1 MRFGKAK
8 SGNTVSDLS
17 LHSPFTIFAYDS
29 RPSVPAMRPHER
41 YGPFFPTTATKQ
53 SSMKAYT
60 AISFA
65 LAAAA
70 LLCAATLHART
81 DRPARYYVA
90 ADGDDAAKGSLRRPF
105 RTINRA
111 LRQARAGDTVF
122 VRGGTY
128 REQVVF
134 PSSGRPD
141 ARIVLMAYRGERAVV
156 SGEGTDVEGR
166 TDMLLIRGRSHITV
180 EGLEIADLCTTEA
193 GREANGIVVEAGSS
207 DITLRGNHI
216 HSIRNAA
223 RRETYPSAHA
233 ILVIGNTEQAV
244 RRIAVEGNRIHDC
257 VTGTSEAVTVNG
269 YVDGFRIGGNEI
281 FRCSN
286 IAIDAAG
293 GYAAN
298 PDPTRNYAR
307 NGVICGNTIYDIDN
321 ELGQLKDNCGAIA
334 IYADG
339 ARGIVIERNRI
350 HRCDR
355 GIGIVSET
363 DAYPTVG
370 CVVRNNIVTS
380 CRRTGIYMGGYL
392 DYTGGG
398 TERCAIVNNTLV
410 GNNLRPG
417 AFGET
422 EGELRLTENCRDN
435 TVANNLVCTASA
447 DDLFVHKYTA
457 TGHGNRFERNLYS
470 GPAGWLW
477 QQRDGEPLRD
487 IETWREASGGDA
499 EAIHIHRPIFD
510 FEPQLDSDFTPAGEA
525 AAEGVILDGSL
536 NGEYDFAGN
545 PRTDGG
551 KTAIGALQPQ
561 KPTTR

>member
-1 MRFGKAK
+1 MMKPA
-8 SGNTVSDLS
+8 
-17 LHSPFTIFAYDS
+17 TILQL
-29 RPSVPAMRPHER
+29 VL
-41 YGPFFPTTATKQ
+41 T
-53 SSMKAYT
+53 
-60 AISFA
+60 
-65 LAAAA
+65 AAA
-70 LLCAATLHART
+70 LLCAATLHARNV
-81 DRPARYYVA
+81 RPARYYVA
-90 ADGDDAAKGSLRRPF
+90 ENGDDAAKGSMRRPF

-111 LRQARAGDTVF
+111 LQEACAGDTVF

-128 REQVVF
+128 REQVEF
-134 PSSGRPD
+134 PASGRAD
-141 ARIVLMAYRGERAVV
+141 ARIVLKAYPGERAVI
-156 SGEGTDVEGR
+156 SGEGLGVEVR

-180 EGLEIADLCTTEA
+180 EGLEIAGLETSEA
-193 GREANGIVVEAGSS
+193 GREANGIVIEAGST

-216 HSIRNAA
+216 HSIRNTA

-244 RRIAVEGNRIHDC
+244 TRIAVEGNRIHDC
-257 VTGTSEAVTVNG
+257 VTGTSEAVTING
-269 YVDGFRIGGNEI
+269 YVDGFRIEGNEI

-298 PDPTRNYAR
+298 GNPGLNYAR
-307 NGVICGNTIYDIDN
+307 NGTISRNTIYDIDN
-321 ELGQLKDNCGAIA
+321 ELGQLKENCGAIA

-339 ARGIVIERNRI
+339 ARHIVIERNRI

-370 CVVRNNIVTS
+370 CIVRNNIVTG

-392 DYTGGG
+392 DYSGGG

-410 GNNLRPG
+410 GNNRVRG

-435 TVANNLVCTASA
+435 IVANNLVCATSA
-447 DDLFVHKYTA
+447 DDIFVHKYTA
-457 TGHGNRFERNLYS
+457 TGRGNRFVRNLYS

-477 QQRDGEPLRD
+477 QQRDGKPLRS
-487 IETWREASGGDA
+487 IEAWREASGDDA
-499 EAIHIHRPIFD
+499 EAIYIPDPIFG
-510 FEPQLDSDFTPAGEA
+510 FEPELGSDFTPAGEA
-525 AAEGVILDGSL
+525 AAAEGVLLDGGT
-536 NGEYDFAGN
+536 NGERDFAGN
-545 PRTDGG
+545 LRTGG
-551 KTAIGALQPQ
+551 GCIAIGALQP
-561 KPTTR
+561 KEDVLR